1 MELIGKLKK
10 DVENSKDI
18 KEARDIMEKAGMRLT
33 NEELQ
38 QISGGTGGN
47 GVWGSEVFYVYSSNG
62 TYVYN
67 NIDLTGEPLKHLDV
81 NTKVTKKE
89 LYGRKN
95 VCKISYLGGEGYVSW
110 DDIFPEPFPV

>member
-38 QISGGTGGN
+38 QISGGTGETDD
-47 GVWGSEVFYVYSSNG
+47 WGSNVYYVYSSKG
-62 TYVYN
+62 TDVYN
-67 NIDLTGEPLKHLDV
+67 NIDLTGKPLKHLNV

-95 VCKISYLGGEGYVSW
+95 VCKISYPFGEGYVSW

>member
-18 KEARDIMEKAGMRLT
+18 KEARRIMEKAGMRLT
-33 NEELQ
+33 DEELQ
-38 QISGGTGGN
+38 SVSGGTGD
-47 GVWGSEVFYVYSSNG
+47 WGSEEFYVYSSKG
-62 TYVYN
+62 TDVYN
-67 NIDLTGEPLKHLDV
+67 NIDLTGKPLKHLDV

-95 VCKISYLGGEGYVSW
+95 VCKISYPGGEGYVSW